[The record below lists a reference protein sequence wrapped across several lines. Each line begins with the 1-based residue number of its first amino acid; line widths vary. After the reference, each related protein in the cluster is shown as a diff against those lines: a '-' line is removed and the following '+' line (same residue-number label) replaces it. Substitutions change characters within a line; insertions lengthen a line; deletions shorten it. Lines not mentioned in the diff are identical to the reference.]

1 MTMRSTSAM
10 WAASPIP
17 TAELILS
24 TQPELTLETT
34 KIAAAEIEMRDA
46 YPEFAASSPR

>member
-1 MTMRSTSAM
+1 M
-10 WAASPIP
+10 P

-24 TQPELTLETT
+24 TQPELTLATT
-34 KIAAAEIEMRDA
+34 NTAAAEIETRDA